1 MGTADL
7 LVSYRLGAFSHNLL
21 ILTKL
26 LKTSRDTEENQ
37 FAGLYF
43 YLGISHSGS
52 ATFQV
57 LLQRSPTLWSPRICR
72 CISQHVSENTRQ
84 FELIFLYEL
93 LCLCK

>member
-1 MGTADL
+1 MDNWHSRSPCVLSAGSFFSQIGDL
-7 LVSYRLGAFSHNLL
+7 H
-21 ILTKL
+21 
-26 LKTSRDTEENQ
+26 KTSRDTEENQ

-84 FELIFLYEL
+84 FELIFLDEL
-93 LCLCK
+93 LCLFK